1 MPETR
6 PLVMVNEDT
15 LLDEVLRVA
24 AATGRDVECVPDLTA
39 ARQRWARA
47 PLVVLDDDGLA
58 QCANAGM
65 PRRNGI
71 YVLCR
76 TDPPPEIWAR
86 ALAVGA
92 EQVSCLAEAEPWLS
106 AALAKAEEVEDEPDG
121 RVIAV
126 LGGRGGAGAS
136 VFATA
141 LALTAADRGSPAMLL
156 DCDPLGGGLELVLGG
171 EKREGVRWSGIT
183 VNRGNLGSA
192 TLRNALPSFGRNQL
206 TVLSCDD
213 DTTELE
219 PQAVDQVLD
228 AGRRG
233 GGTVVCDLPRHFNQP
248 CRTVLDAADLAVL
261 VVPAEVRACTAAA
274 RIAERTKER
283 GTPLAMVVRGPAPTG
298 LSVRDVE
305 AAVRLPALVT
315 MRPFSGLE
323 AALDTGGLPNRPR
336 GPLARAARR
345 VLDRADDGRD

>member
-6 PLVMVNEDT
+6 PLIMINEDS

-24 AATGRDVECVPDLTA
+24 AAAGRDVECVPDLTA
-39 ARQRWARA
+39 IRQRWARA
-47 PLVVLDDDGLA
+47 PLVVLDDEGLT
-58 QCANAGM
+58 QCAEAGM

-76 TDPPPEIWAR
+76 TAPQKDTWSS
-86 ALAVGA
+86 ALSVGA
-92 EQVSCLAEAEPWLS
+92 EQVSCLPEAEQWLA
-106 AALAKAEEVEDEPDG
+106 AALAKAEEMPAEADG

-136 VFATA
+136 VFSAA
-141 LALTAADRGSPAMLL
+141 LALTAANQGGPTMLL
-156 DCDPLGGGLELVLGG
+156 DCDPLGGGVELVLGG
-171 EKREGVRWSGIT
+171 EKTEGVRWSGIA
-183 VNRGNLGSA
+183 VNRGHLA
-192 TLRNALPSFGRNQL
+192 TTTLRKALPRCGRGQL

-213 DTTELE
+213 DTTQLD
-219 PQAVDQVLD
+219 PQAVTQVLE

-233 GGTVVCDLPRHFNQP
+233 GGTVVCDLPRHFDQTTN
-248 CRTVLDAADLAVL
+248 TVLDTADLAVL
-261 VVPAEVRACTAAA
+261 VVPAEVRACTSAA
-274 RIAERTKER
+274 RIAARTKER
-283 GTPLAMVVRGPAPTG
+283 GAPLAMVVRGPAPTG

-305 AAVRLPALVT
+305 AAVRHPALT
-315 MRPFSGLE
+315 AMRPFSGLE

-345 VLDRADDGRD
+345 VLDRAEDGRA